1 MERNA
6 LAPRGGGRRKVVA
19 LSAAVVL
26 SFAIAIPMLASGA
39 AGTAPSSDIND
50 YSLYAVQTL
59 QLKGGGVAG
68 RSIIDGNI
76 GAGTKHWK
84 LGYSIPTTGP
94 VDEYTTSTN
103 WLAKTPDNRFL
114 QPAATGAAHLT
125 LCQGS
130 GDNGRL
136 TLINSLDPA
145 SKPYIVAPSL
155 NVDFEYSTCGITN
168 AYTLGNLDISPYAIV
183 HSNFTPPDIAIPAIP
198 AVNGCFA
205 AKTLTGTNPAPGT
218 YFGYSVPKA
227 STLTLAAGTYNFC
240 GDLKVLNNAKVI
252 TDPLT
257 KINVTG
263 LLSIDV
269 GSGGKFGNCGTT
281 VNVNGS
287 VNFGSN
293 STITGTIVAPKADVA
308 LGNGTNITGH
318 VWAFAMHSDWGVNV
332 SQCKPPVTTTTTST
346 TVAPPT
352 TVTTT
357 TTITTTTTTV
367 PIATT
372 TTTVPIATTTTT
384 RPATTT
390 TTTRPTTTT
399 TGGGNVT
406 TTTLG
411 DT

>member
-1 MERNA
+1 MERNT
-6 LAPRGGGRRKVVA
+6 LTPRGGGRRKLVA
-19 LSAAVVL
+19 FVSAAVL
-26 SFAIAIPMLASGA
+26 SFAVVIPMLASGA

-76 GAGTKHWK
+76 GAGTKHWAY
-84 LGYSIPTTGP
+84 GYAIPTVGGTN
-94 VDEYTTSTN
+94 EYTTSTD

-114 QPAATGAAHLT
+114 QPAAVGAAHLT

-145 SKPYIVAPSL
+145 TKPYIVAPSL
-155 NVDFEYSTCGITN
+155 NVDFNYTTCGITN
-168 AYTLGNLDISPYAIV
+168 AYALGNLDISPYAIV
-183 HSNFTPPDIAIPAIP
+183 HPNFTAPDIAIPGFP
-198 AVNGCFA
+198 NVNCFG
-205 AKTLTGTNPAPGT
+205 AKTMTGTNPAPGT
-218 YFGYSVPKA
+218 YFGYSVPKTT
-227 STLTLAAGTYNFC
+227 TLTLKSGTYNFC
-240 GDLKVLNNAKVI
+240 GDLKVLSNAKVI

-263 LLSIDV
+263 LLNIDV

-281 VNVNGS
+281 VTVNGG

-293 STITGTIVAPKADVA
+293 STITGTIIAPKADVA

-332 SQCKPPVTTTTTST
+332 SQCKPPATTSTTSTTAAPPTTLTTTST
-346 TVAPPT
+346 ST
-352 TVTTT
+352 
-357 TTITTTTTTV
+357 TTTTTTV
-367 PIATT
+367 PITSTTTSTSTT
-372 TTTVPIATTTTT
+372 TTTKPTTTTS
-384 RPATTT
+384 TTK
-390 TTTRPTTTT
+390 PTTTT